1 MNQPG
6 QGLIMDKNKD
16 IASTDTASV
25 DVSHKP
31 DEHQR
36 DTNIESLDHLC
47 ALLARIVQR
56 QAMRH

>member
-1 MNQPG
+1 
-6 QGLIMDKNKD
+6 MDKNKD